1 MGGADKMKA
10 QETGETGSYFNGWKP
25 SLHFNIYIDIKSAA
39 PLIDRKQACTVR
51 IENWWL
57 LEKKMSGLN
66 LCSVSPCL
74 EVGGAPPQ

>member
-1 MGGADKMKA
+1 MGGSDKMKA
-10 QETGETGSYFNGWKP
+10 QKQAKQAPTLMGGNQACTSM
-25 SLHFNIYIDIKSAA
+25 DIKSAA

-57 LEKKMSGLN
+57 LEKRMSGSN
-66 LCSVSPCL
+66 LVSVSPCL